1 MHNPTG
7 ALDSG
12 RGSNGGAN
20 SFFDNTGAVA
30 GTFVAVGLVA
40 VGIVAALGLLCF
52 RRRRRQRL
60 DREVTAA
67 AVAASHG
74 HQRSPIDDADDLHS
88 STGGPTTSESY
99 PSTVNHPMQQY
110 GQYGATYAAAGGY
123 DPYAQHGQGGYEQQ
137 PYSDHDG
144 QNGPFATPI
153 GYDPY
158 ANSSGYHDNQ
168 YSNEYANGSNSH
180 EYAGED
186 YNHGNANGAGYG
198 NLQQGQQGY
207 YFDPRDAGQ
216 YADAEPQH
224 SGVGQARGS
233 GYDDAYGGY
242 SGGEGS
248 LDTPVHERGDPLH
261 VSDTGSR
268 WSE

>member
-1 MHNPTG
+1 
-7 ALDSG
+7 
-12 RGSNGGAN
+12 
-20 SFFDNTGAVA
+20 
-30 GTFVAVGLVA
+30 
-40 VGIVAALGLLCF
+40 
-52 RRRRRQRL
+52 
-60 DREVTAA
+60 
-67 AVAASHG
+67 
-74 HQRSPIDDADDLHS
+74 
-88 STGGPTTSESY
+88 
-99 PSTVNHPMQQY
+99 MQQY

-123 DPYAQHGQGGYEQQ
+123 DPYAQHGQGYEQQ

-144 QNGPFATPI
+144 QTGPFATPI

-168 YSNEYANGSNSH
+168 YSNEYGSNSH

-216 YADAEPQH
+216 YADAEPQY

-261 VSDTGSR
+261 VSYTGSR
-268 WSE
+268 WSEWG